1 MSFRTRFLAVSLC
14 SLFMVVGCG
23 ADKEEPAPKVS
34 YSKNVSVI
42 LESHCQECHMP
53 QSEGAEKSGFA
64 VDTYESVMKGT
75 KLGPVVVPGSAES
88 STLYRLVAG
97 KADPS
102 IMMPH
107 GKQPLTKKEISTIKQ
122 WIDAGAPET

>member
-1 MSFRTRFLAVSLC
+1 
-14 SLFMVVGCG
+14 
-23 ADKEEPAPKVS
+23 
-34 YSKNVSVI
+34 
-42 LESHCQECHMP
+42 MP

-107 GKQPLTKKEISTIKQ
+107 GKQPLTNKEISTIKQ

>member
-97 KADPS
+97 KADPK
-102 IMMPH
+102 IAMPH
-107 GKQPLTKKEISTIKQ
+107 GQKPLTSKEINTIKV

>member
-1 MSFRTRFLAVSLC
+1 MSFRSRSLAVSLC
-14 SLFMVVGCG
+14 SLLSMVGCG
-23 ADKEEPAPKVS
+23 ADKEEPAPKVN
-34 YSKNVSVI
+34 YTNNVSVI
-42 LESHCQECHMP
+42 LKTHCQECHMP
-53 QSEGAEKSGFA
+53 QSEGAEKSGF
-64 VDTYESVMKGT
+64 VMDTYASVMKGT

-102 IMMPH
+102 IKMPH
-107 GKQPLTKKEISTIKQ
+107 GQKPLTNKEINTIKV